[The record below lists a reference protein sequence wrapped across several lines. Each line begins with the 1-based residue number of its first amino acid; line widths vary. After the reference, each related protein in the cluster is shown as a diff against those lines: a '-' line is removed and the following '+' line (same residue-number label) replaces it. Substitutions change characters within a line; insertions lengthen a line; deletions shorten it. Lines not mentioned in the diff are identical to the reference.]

1 MDIQDI
7 QILAELIEN
16 STNNQI
22 DYSSELGQILSAIT
36 DTNNIL
42 RYIAC
47 IIFFFVIV
55 IVCRF
60 AYKHFNLFFK

>member
-7 QILAELIEN
+7 ELLAELIEN

-22 DYSSELGQILSAIT
+22 DYTLELGQILSAIT
-36 DTNNIL
+36 ETNNLL
-42 RYIAC
+42 RYIIC
-47 IIFFFVIV
+47 FIFFFVIV

>member
-1 MDIQDI
+1 MDTQDI
-7 QILAELIEN
+7 QLLAELIEN
-16 STNNQI
+16 STQNQI

-36 DTNNIL
+36 ETNNIL
-42 RYIAC
+42 RYIVC
-47 IIFFFVIV
+47 FIFFFVIV